1 MMLSY
6 VQIWTKETV
15 FPPELNEMKLS
26 KCPFFRAII
35 IAVAAIITMKEGIS
49 CIGMLSTI
57 TIIIITSTIIIII
70 IIMKEGISCIDM
82 LSTDT
87 RRLSHRARFPG
98 QDLQEVHLEHM

>member
-26 KCPFFRAII
+26 R
-35 IAVAAIITMKEGIS
+35 V
-49 CIGMLSTI
+49 
-57 TIIIITSTIIIII
+57 IIITVVAI

-87 RRLSHRARFPG
+87 RRLPHRARFPG
-98 QDLQEVHLEHM
+98 QDLQEVHLEHMEVHCVCARVHCKCTQGRIHV